1 MNMNM
6 INDSFIDD
14 IITNLKIIGLI
25 EPNNKLSIKNGHLK
39 LDKLDNLQFIRRW
52 LNRDSREHTII
63 FLKNII
69 KNVSELTHRLDNFTE
84 NDKNWVLKR
93 IVSELEGVEIGIKNL
108 KTTYIDDSFIIVNL
122 DNILCKLK
130 EIVKTH
136 NKNDTIIPIPIPIP
150 NILPIDIKNKNI
162 QSAAVLVPDT
172 DQKNQILLS
181 SSLLSKSIVDG
192 KKNVNRENI

>member
-6 INDSFIDD
+6 INDNFIDD

-39 LDKLDNLQFIRRW
+39 LDKLDNLQFLRRW

-69 KNVSELTHRLDNFTE
+69 KNVSELINRLDNFTE
-84 NDKNWVLKR
+84 TDRRWIIRR
-93 IVSELEGVEIGIKNL
+93 IVCELENVEIGIKNL

-130 EIVKTH
+130 EIVKMNNIIDIHTLNSQAQTQSIACEKNV
-136 NKNDTIIPIPIPIP
+136 NK
-150 NILPIDIKNKNI
+150 ILEAKISTETDIKN
-162 QSAAVLVPDT
+162 Q
-172 DQKNQILLS
+172 
-181 SSLLSKSIVDG
+181 SLLSKSIDT
-192 KKNVNRENI
+192 KKNSQINREQL

>member
-6 INDSFIDD
+6 INYNFIDD

-69 KNVSELTHRLDNFTE
+69 KNVSELINRLDNFT
-84 NDKNWVLKR
+84 DTDRKWIIRR
-93 IVSELEGVEIGIKNL
+93 IVCELENVEIGIKNL

-130 EIVKTH
+130 EIVKM
-136 NKNDTIIPIPIPIP
+136 NNIIDVNNVNLQTQLQSQAIE
-150 NILPIDIKNKNI
+150 IKNVNKI
-162 QSAAVLVPDT
+162 LEAKISTET
-172 DQKNQILLS
+172 DVKNQ
-181 SSLLSKSIVDG
+181 SLLSKSIAESG
-192 KKNVNRENI
+192 KKNSQINREQL

>member
-52 LNRDSREHTII
+52 LNRDSREQTII

-69 KNVSELTHRLDNFTE
+69 KNVSELIHRLENFTE
-84 NDKNWVLKR
+84 SDKNWVLKR
-93 IVSELEGVEIGIKNL
+93 IVCELESVEIGIKNL

-150 NILPIDIKNKNI
+150 NTLPIDIKNKNI
-162 QSAAVLVPDT
+162 QSTVVTTVNT
-172 DQKNQILLS
+172 DISPIITHK
-181 SSLLSKSIVDG
+181 
-192 KKNVNRENI
+192 

>member
-6 INDSFIDD
+6 INDNFIDD

-39 LDKLDNLQFIRRW
+39 LDILDNLQFLRRW

-69 KNVSELTHRLDNFTE
+69 KNVSELINRLDNFTE
-84 NDKNWVLKR
+84 TDRRWIIRR
-93 IVSELEGVEIGIKNL
+93 IVCELENVEIGIKNL

-130 EIVKTH
+130 EIVKMNNIIDIHTLNSQAQTQSIACEKNV
-136 NKNDTIIPIPIPIP
+136 NK
-150 NILPIDIKNKNI
+150 ILEAKISTETDIKN
-162 QSAAVLVPDT
+162 Q
-172 DQKNQILLS
+172 
-181 SSLLSKSIVDG
+181 SLLSKSIDT
-192 KKNVNRENI
+192 KKNSQINREQL

>member
-6 INDSFIDD
+6 INDNFIDD

-69 KNVSELTHRLDNFTE
+69 KNVSELINRLDNFT
-84 NDKNWVLKR
+84 DTDRKWIIRR
-93 IVSELEGVEIGIKNL
+93 IVCELENVEIGIKNL

-130 EIVKTH
+130 EIVKMNNIIDVH
-136 NKNDTIIPIPIPIP
+136 NVNLQTQSQSQSQAIE
-150 NILPIDIKNKNI
+150 IKNVNKILEAKIINE
-162 QSAAVLVPDT
+162 T
-172 DQKNQILLS
+172 DVKNQ
-181 SSLLSKSIVDG
+181 SLLSKSIAESG
-192 KKNVNRENI
+192 KKNSQINREQL